1 MAIGVLATMKIKPGT
16 NQAFEAAAKELMA
29 VVRAEEPGNKVYQ
42 FCKSRTDETTYIV
55 LELYADQAA
64 LDAHGKSDK
73 FRAVGAKMG
82 PSMAGRP
89 EVQRLDAI

>member
-1 MAIGVLATMKIKPGT
+1 MAIGLVATMKIKPGT
-16 NQAFEAAAKELMA
+16 NDAFETAARELMA
-29 VVRAEEPGNKVYQ
+29 VVRAEEPGNQVYQ
-42 FCKSRTDETTYIV
+42 FCKSRTDPETYVV

-64 LDAHGKSDK
+64 LDAHGKSDS

-89 EVQRLDAI
+89 DVQRFDAI